1 MQKTHDKATTAQ
13 VNNLSPTMANKSNLS
28 LTKGA
33 EPVRLTIDCVAAL
46 PGSLV
51 AREGAPLNM
60 YEESNA
66 LPQASDIMIGLI
78 STSMVIIHTY

>member
-1 MQKTHDKATTAQ
+1 MQKTHNKATTAQ

-33 EPVRLTIDCVAAL
+33 EPVQLTIDCVAAL

-60 YEESNA
+60 YEESNP
-66 LPQASDIMIGLI
+66 PQASDIMIGLI